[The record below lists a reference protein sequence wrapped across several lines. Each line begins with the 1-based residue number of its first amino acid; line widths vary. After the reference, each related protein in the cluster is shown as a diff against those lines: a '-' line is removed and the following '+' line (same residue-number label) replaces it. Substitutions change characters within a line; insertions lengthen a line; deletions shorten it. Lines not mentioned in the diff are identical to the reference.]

1 VGTTQAGLVTHVRKI
16 IESTLVSV
24 DGVIGNPQIWADM
37 YFDDEAAALA
47 LDQLVVSDAM
57 LMGRRTYEIFSRAW
71 PEASG
76 AYAERMNN
84 IRKYVF
90 SSTLKQADW
99 PNSVIISGD
108 VATEARKLRD
118 EEGRDLVMYGHGPL
132 GQTLMEHRLLDEL
145 NFWIHPLFVGGN
157 TPLFRQGE
165 TTRLD
170 LTGTKTLRTGVV
182 ILSYRLA
189 DA

>member
-1 VGTTQAGLVTHVRKI
+1 MRKI

-24 DGVIGNPQIWADM
+24 DGVIGDPHIWADE

-57 LMGRRTYEIFSRAW
+57 LMGRRTYEIFSGAW

-76 AYAERMNN
+76 AYADRMNN

-99 PNSVIISGD
+99 HNAVIISGD
-108 VATEARKLRD
+108 VATEVRKLKV
-118 EEGRDLVMYGHGPL
+118 EGGQNLVMYGHGPL
-132 GQTLMEHRLLDEL
+132 GQALMEDRLLDEL

-157 TPLFRQGE
+157 TPLFRQAE

-170 LTGTKTLRTGVV
+170 LTGTKTLKTGVV
-182 ILSYRLA
+182 ILSYCLA

>member
-1 VGTTQAGLVTHVRKI
+1 MRKI

-24 DGVIGNPQIWADM
+24 DGVIGSPHIWADK
-37 YFDDEAAALA
+37 YFDDAAATLA
-47 LDQLVVSDAM
+47 LDQLAVSDAM

-71 PEASG
+71 PDASS
-76 AYAERMNN
+76 AYADRMNN

-99 PNSVIISGD
+99 RNSVIINGD
-108 VATEARKLRD
+108 VATEVRKLK
-118 EEGRDLVMYGHGPL
+118 EEDGQDLVMYGHGPL
-132 GQTLMEHRLLDEL
+132 GQTLMEHHLLDEL
-145 NFWIHPLFVGGN
+145 NFWIHPLFVGGH
-157 TPLFRQGE
+157 TPLFRQAE

-170 LTGTKTLRTGVV
+170 LLGTKTLETGVV